1 MNFIYNIFK
10 INQLKV
16 LILNLNFN
24 ALRYMVLNF
33 GARVFIAVTQLYAI
47 SIFTKVHDTATTSV
61 LILLF
66 GYIIWFQL
74 FEFGLT
80 QTIQNK
86 LNRRK
91 IKIKN
96 ITIII
101 LFQYIIAL
109 LIGLL
114 ALKFD
119 IFSFLLLN
127 NIEHS
132 YSIEN
137 KKIFDIGCAI
147 LLLSS
152 NNILIHRFLILYRK
166 SYLSNFLLFL
176 QAFITC
182 SSLFF
187 YKMNFN
193 SEQIVSVMVYFFPQ
207 LLVTFPILVKLII
220 RLFYLRKSKN
230 IPTDMISTLKYSSSF
245 MLISFLSSFLLG
257 LDYLI
262 LSYFSNSKELLSYH
276 ITIRFFYFSFMMYFA
291 YITFAAKKL
300 GNRSEVYNTNK
311 IKNYSIF
318 IGLTSTILVYFLV
331 LALNSLDVLNMIT
344 NGIKIDQKILFTAFI
359 YFIIRVFA
367 DTRLVIAHNLSYR
380 INLIKLY
387 SVQILTSLIFMP
399 LLGYYLGGV
408 GVLLSLSL
416 SYLSGLI
423 IKLEMK

>member
-1 MNFIYNIFK
+1 MNFIYNIVK
-10 INQLKV
+10 ISQLKA

-24 ALRYMVLNF
+24 ALRYMFLNF

-166 SYLSNFLLFL
+166 SYLSNLLLFL
-176 QAFITC
+176 QSLITC
-182 SSLFF
+182 SSLFL

-331 LALNSLDVLNMIT
+331 LTLNSLDVLIMIT

-399 LLGYYLGGV
+399 FLCYYLGGV

-416 SYLSGLI
+416 SYLLGLI
-423 IKLEMK
+423 IKLETK